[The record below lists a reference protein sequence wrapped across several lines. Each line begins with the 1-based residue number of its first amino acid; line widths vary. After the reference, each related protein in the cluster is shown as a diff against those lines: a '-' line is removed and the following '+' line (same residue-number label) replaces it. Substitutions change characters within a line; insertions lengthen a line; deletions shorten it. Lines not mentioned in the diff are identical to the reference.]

1 MRKLLPLV
9 LLLFMAGSV
18 EAQQQTQPAS
28 PGDVPAV
35 DQRPAQVTGPVNQ
48 KTGALDLRTVEPERL
63 PTDEA
68 SAGVL
73 AEAVNGT
80 AAGDVLRQD
89 PTTRNWWYLV
99 GAIVVGGIILAVI
112 L

>member
-1 MRKLLPLV
+1 MRKLLPLALV
-9 LLLFMAGSV
+9 LVMAGSA

-28 PGDVPAV
+28 PGDVPTV
-35 DQRPAQVTGPVNQ
+35 EVRPAQATGPISQ

-73 AEAVNGT
+73 AEAVNG
-80 AAGDVLRQD
+80 AVAGDALRQD
-89 PTTRNWWYLV
+89 PTTRSWWYLV